1 MKKKILIADDNEE
14 IVELLVALLTPLGH
28 HIFIARDGSET
39 FSVCRK
45 EKPHLVVLD
54 IMMPCFTGYQVLRR
68 LKKEEAFK
76 PHPKVLILSV
86 KSQPRDIQQA
96 EQCGCDAYF
105 IKPFEPKEL
114 VKKVEEL
121 LDKKDFTQ

>member
-14 IVELLVALLTPLGH
+14 IVQLLIALFTPLGH
-28 HIFIARDGSET
+28 EIFIARDGSEV
-39 FSVCRK
+39 FSVCRR

-54 IMMPCFTGYQVLRR
+54 IMMPCFTGFQVLRR
-68 LKKEEAFK
+68 LKKDEVFK
-76 PHPKVLILSV
+76 PYPKVLMLSV

-96 EQCGCDAYF
+96 EQFGCDAYL

-114 VKKVEEL
+114 VKKVVEL